1 MHWHVAQVELPQG
14 LCVLGDAATCF
25 NPIYGQGMTVGI
37 KGAILL
43 RDTLQKR
50 LQGRKFT
57 PAAASS
63 VLSGFSKV
71 SSRNPLLLYALYG
84 ARLQCSRGHCAVL
97 VLRQHVCC

>member
-63 VLSGFSKV
+63 VLSGLSRV
-71 SSRNPLLLYALYG
+71 SFRDALFLHRLYG
-84 ARLQCSRGHCAVL
+84 IRLSCSR
-97 VLRQHVCC
+97 